1 MHLGGLTEENIITK
15 MEKLRAATCNF
26 ENQLKPLEGKLAKNT
41 TNKGKSQ
48 RKVGEQKPRKQ
59 ATWHILVGMT

>member
-1 MHLGGLTEENIITK
+1 
-15 MEKLRAATCNF
+15 MEKLRAAMYNF
-26 ENQLKPLEGKLAKNT
+26 GNQVKPLEGKLAKNT

-59 ATWHILVGMT
+59 ATWHILFGMT

>member
-1 MHLGGLTEENIITK
+1 

-59 ATWHILVGMT
+59 ATWHILFGMR